1 MPGTVLKALLSHLIL
16 TMACFILPLLQMRT
30 LKHKRGPKNNYFVCD
45 RAGKQILG
53 LSDSR
58 PCDVYDSILPHLVKG
73 DNPCKTTL

>member
-1 MPGTVLKALLSHLIL
+1 MPGTALKALLSHLIL

-30 LKHKRGPKNNYFVCD
+30 LKHKRGPKNYFVCG

-58 PCDVYDSILPHLVKG
+58 PRDVYDSILAHLVKG
-73 DNPCKTTL
+73 GDPCKTIL